1 MLLID
6 DIDLSL
12 ETDEISNALGSMI
25 DTALN
30 MNVHVVVSSRSS
42 PDSWPAS
49 KLWDLLR
56 SGVKTIINPV
66 GAGSLLLYARR
77 LAMQRSIVLNDEQL
91 ALIVTS
97 GNVGWR
103 STKNAI
109 DKVEASMISEIQ
121 VVDSIDVYKI
131 MNDIQSDD
139 EETVTELETE
149 SVEDIANRLISSVVD
164 VVYSD
169 QELGGIEIKTT
180 LPELSDDYQP
190 PELDIK
196 SLNNSNRDFVQ
207 YHIDSTLEDLT
218 PEAPSVIDVDDRD
231 KHLIAKMSRIIDK
244 DHSIAADILTELD
257 MGIDDKLAKS
267 NDSISNDTEL
277 LIDLESK
284 LLSLA
289 DRTSNASIEGLI
301 GIADELRALEHELV
315 AIDAERAELPEFIED
330 EHDDRL
336 DSYLPDS
343 DWNVDSSQ
351 ISATDLIGNESTI
364 TPIQGIL
371 QPHPEGVYRTS
382 TVTPVGTVLSEEE

>member
-1 MLLID
+1 M
-6 DIDLSL
+6 
-12 ETDEISNALGSMI
+12 
-25 DTALN
+25 
-30 MNVHVVVSSRSS
+30 
-42 PDSWPAS
+42 
-49 KLWDLLR
+49 
-56 SGVKTIINPV
+56 
-66 GAGSLLLYARR
+66 
-77 LAMQRSIVLNDEQL
+77 
-91 ALIVTS
+91 
-97 GNVGWR
+97 
-103 STKNAI
+103 
-109 DKVEASMISEIQ
+109 
-121 VVDSIDVYKI
+121 
-131 MNDIQSDD
+131 
-139 EETVTELETE
+139 
-149 SVEDIANRLISSVVD
+149 
-164 VVYSD
+164 
-169 QELGGIEIKTT
+169 
-180 LPELSDDYQP
+180 
-190 PELDIK
+190 
-196 SLNNSNRDFVQ
+196 
-207 YHIDSTLEDLT
+207 EDLT
-218 PEAPSVIDVDDRD
+218 PEAPSVIDVNDRD
-231 KHLIAKMSRIIDK
+231 KHLIAKMSRIIEK

-382 TVTPVGTVLSEEE
+382 TVTPVGTILSEEE